1 MDEQPETRVDGS
13 FAVTIPAAVRERVD
27 LEPGDRLRWDVDDE
41 GRLVAEIVRGRYGV
55 AEDLEPI
62 VLGEETDAVELTEID
77 AYEID

>member
-62 VLGEETDAVELTEID
+62 VLDEETDAVELTEID